1 MSKSPPAAKSLWE
14 KPQHVSSPRFQYWLK
29 KEISE
34 KDILSSFSS
43 PMKPPSSPQRREES
57 SSPDAVPRRLRAHRI
72 SRASNDVQYQNEE
85 NYLFAGVQDVI
96 ALVGRTASASSEQM
110 SELLFGSNNKSG
122 SEPKQG
128 MVRKRK
134 SKSTALAPASLL
146 SKNNQNDG

>member
-1 MSKSPPAAKSLWE
+1 M
-14 KPQHVSSPRFQYWLK
+14 
-29 KEISE
+29 
-34 KDILSSFSS
+34 
-43 PMKPPSSPQRREES
+43 
-57 SSPDAVPRRLRAHRI
+57 
-72 SRASNDVQYQNEE
+72 
-85 NYLFAGVQDVI
+85 FAGVQDVI

-134 SKSTALAPASLL
+134 SKLTALAPASLL